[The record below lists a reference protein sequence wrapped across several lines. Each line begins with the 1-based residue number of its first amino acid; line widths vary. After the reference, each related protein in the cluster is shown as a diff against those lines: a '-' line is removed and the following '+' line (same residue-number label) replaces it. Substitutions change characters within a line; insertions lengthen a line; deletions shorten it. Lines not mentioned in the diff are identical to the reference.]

1 MTDRAI
7 VPYEDVADEIIDAD
21 FKELIK
27 QAEEDVGPKPPY
39 WYKPERSLPPLTE
52 IIDLAH
58 TERSDHS
65 LRVIQST
72 LFESRVGLEFSSVF
86 DRDVDWVKVGEI
98 EQWQSPLLRNEHDAL
113 IAFIESQV
121 VQPRAPRRSLT
132 DAEESA
138 GKEDY
143 FLEAL
148 KDWERTHLISGD
160 GTLLSSLGYDAT
172 VHAMWSIYLAP
183 DPGNY
188 RTGQRY
194 RRVDPK
200 IVYPIF
206 EGDRGVGHVYV
217 VHDALAKDMLAWYGD
232 QGPATRAIRSMATTK
247 DGKVDLYAS
256 HECIYYC
263 NRTWEALIWGGKL
276 IKKFKHKRW
285 RVPWVILPFCWR
297 RMTSSVTVGPSYST
311 GMFNEVLAPNDQGIM
326 TIASSRQRDLARVH
340 EPFLGPRLPLH
351 DQMEKIASRL
361 LTGVRR
367 AQNPPLV
374 WQRPL
379 NYGNKPPPEVAN
391 WEGGLTEIPEAA
403 TGAAAIDTLPT
414 LPVAE
419 AMDPLMQIITTSL
432 QAGVPL
438 PLLQGSTLGAQSSGS
453 AIDVLMQSG
462 FDKWIPVLKGVQAG
476 LTEVAH
482 TMLLNVKDWG
492 STMGEGVSGVLEIPR
507 RTPEKYGI
515 SAVHQLTPD
524 MLERTDCYLDIS
536 LARFNL
542 QGMLQAATTLA
553 TIRNQVGVMSKRE
566 AAELLAYT
574 NNVERSLQMR
584 RDEELEE
591 TPGVLEA
598 MTIEHLYE
606 ELYAAYVTGD
616 MESVRRIAIR
626 GKRVAARQR
635 LADMQLAAMGGG
647 GDFGG
652 GGIPPGAEVGPDGQP
667 IDPNAQAQDPTM
679 MGAATPMLPTDAIGN
694 MVGTEGG
701 RMMAGPPL

>member
-1 MTDRAI
+1 MTDRYGTVFQDAS
-7 VPYEDVADEIIDAD
+7 DEIIDAD
-21 FKELIK
+21 FRDLVKS
-27 QAEEDVGPKPPY
+27 AEEDVGPEPPY
-39 WYKPERSLPPLTE
+39 WYKPERSLPNLTE

-58 TERSDHS
+58 AERSDHA

-113 IAFIESQV
+113 IAYVESQSL
-121 VQPRAPRRSLT
+121 QPRAVRRSLA
-132 DAEESA
+132 DAEESTA
-138 GKEDY
+138 KEAY
-143 FLEAL
+143 YIEAIN
-148 KDWERTHLISGD
+148 DWERTHLISGD
-160 GTLLSSLGYDAT
+160 GTLLSSLAYDAT

-200 IVYPIF
+200 IVYPVF

-232 QGPATRAIRSMATTK
+232 QGPATKKIKDMAQTK
-247 DGKVDLYAS
+247 DGRLDLYAS

-276 IKKFKHKRW
+276 IRKFKHKRW

-297 RMTSSVTVGPSYST
+297 RMTSSVSIGAGMAT
-311 GMFNEVLAPNDQGIM
+311 GMWGEVLAPDDQGIM
-326 TIASSRQRDLARVH
+326 TVASSRQRDLARVH
-340 EPFLGPRLPLH
+340 EPFLAPRLPLH

-361 LTGVRR
+361 ITGVRR

-374 WQRPL
+374 WTRPVQH
-379 NYGNKPPPEVAN
+379 GNRPPPEIAN
-391 WEGGLTEIPEAA
+391 WEGGVTEVPEGGVAGTNLDA
-403 TGAAAIDTLPT
+403 LPT

-419 AMDPLMQIITTSL
+419 SMDPLMQIITTSL

-462 FDKWIPVLKGVQAG
+462 FDKWIPVIKGVQMG

-482 TMLLNVKDWG
+482 TLLLNVKEWG
-492 STMGEGVSGVLEIPR
+492 PTMGKGVSGTLEIPR
-507 RTPEKYGI
+507 RTPEKYGL
-515 SAVHQLTPD
+515 SAVHELTAE
-524 MLERTDCYLDIS
+524 MLERTDCYLDVT
-536 LARFNL
+536 LARFNIN
-542 QGMLQAATTLA
+542 GMLQAATTLA

-574 NNVERSLQMR
+574 NNVDRSLQMR

-626 GKRVAARQR
+626 GKRVAARQK

-647 GDFGG
+647 GDFGS
-652 GGIPPGAEVGPDGQP
+652 GGIPPGGEVSPDGTPLPLNQGSV
-667 IDPNAQAQDPTM
+667 DPTM

-694 MVGTEGG
+694 SVGTEGG
-701 RMMAGPPL
+701 RMIAGPPV